1 MSIFTRKAKRRW
13 QVHWA
18 AVVYLDAMRF
28 SVASVFLALLFMPAC
43 KGDPKPKPPPPAT
56 RPVVPSPLENPAG
69 FCRESCPWKVRCR
82 LGKVADKLFQQ
93 EVQRCRLICLRW
105 IKTHAREAAAF
116 APCYRRD
123 RCSVLR
129 GCLAEVSRIVADR
142 KIPAKIKECKEMCV
156 NLGACQGDETDCR
169 LRCQT
174 DEVAIFRALIRCG
187 TKRCPALR
195 TCVKK
200 VLSEP

>member
-1 MSIFTRKAKRRW
+1 MTLR
-13 QVHWA
+13 
-18 AVVYLDAMRF
+18 VVT
-28 SVASVFLALLFMPAC
+28 ALLVSLTFVSAC
-43 KGDPKPKPPPPAT
+43 KDDPKPTPPPQLT
-56 RPVVPSPLENPAG
+56 RPVVPSPLDNPAG

-93 EVQRCRLICLRW
+93 EVLRCRQICLRW
-105 IKTHAREAAAF
+105 IKTHAREAAAV
-116 APCYRRD
+116 APCYKRD

-129 GCLAEVSRIVADR
+129 GCLAEVNRIVADR
-142 KIPAKIKECKEMCV
+142 KIPAKIKECSQMCE
-156 NLGACQGDETDCR
+156 NLGTCQGDETDCR

-174 DEVAIFRALIRCG
+174 GEVVIYRALIRCG

-200 VLSEP
+200 VLTE

>member
-1 MSIFTRKAKRRW
+1 M
-13 QVHWA
+13 
-18 AVVYLDAMRF
+18 VYLDAMRF
-28 SVASVFLALLFMPAC
+28 SLATVLSALQFMLVMPVMPAC
-43 KGDPKPKPPPPAT
+43 KSDPKPKPPPPAT

-105 IKTHAREAAAF
+105 IKDHAREAAAL
-116 APCYRRD
+116 APCYKRD

-129 GCLAEVSRIVADR
+129 GCLAEVNRIVADR

-174 DEVAIFRALIRCG
+174 DSVAIFRALIRCG